1 MASLHSVGT
10 SLRCTRHG
18 TGCTHAV
25 FVMNYLLGQEAICR
39 ELSRSRPKFVI
50 SNECVVDYLVDLI
63 CNF

>member
-25 FVMNYLLGQEAICR
+25 FVMNYLLGQEAISR
-39 ELSRSRPKFVI
+39 ELSSRPKFAI
-50 SNECVVDYLVDLI
+50 CNECVVDYLVVDLI
-63 CNF
+63 CHF